1 MKNSY
6 FRFNFPFIVELSLV
20 LFIMALNAYV
30 YVGFFCGSIAFSIWA
45 IYIIPPLY
53 TILCIGVTLNFTYPV
68 VFQEEVEIRWF
79 FYPFLNK
86 SFAYSK
92 IDHVLFLRKVTYG
105 AHFTMTIF
113 MKDGKKNRYGDLLC
127 MDGRRLKELLEDL
140 RSHGVEVDN
149 QLRIT
154 DIP

>member
-1 MKNSY
+1 
-6 FRFNFPFIVELSLV
+6 
-20 LFIMALNAYV
+20 MALNAYV
-30 YVGFFCGSIAFSIWA
+30 YVGFFCGSIAFNIWT

-53 TILCIGVTLNFTYPV
+53 TILCIGITLNFTYPV
-68 VFQEEVEIRWF
+68 VFQEAVEIRWF

-113 MKDGKKNRYGDLLC
+113 MKDGKKNRYGDLGHLQISVSEVILFYDYRGRFGGRMYLC
-127 MDGRRLKELLEDL
+127 
-140 RSHGVEVDN
+140 SHDREGII
-149 QLRIT
+149 QRI
-154 DIP
+154 